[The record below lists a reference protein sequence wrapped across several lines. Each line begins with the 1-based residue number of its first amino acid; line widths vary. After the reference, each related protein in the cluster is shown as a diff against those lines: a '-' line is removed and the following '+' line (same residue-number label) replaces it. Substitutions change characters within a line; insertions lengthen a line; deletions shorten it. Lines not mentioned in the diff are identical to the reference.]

1 MNNKK
6 FVSKTV
12 LFLLLGSLCP
22 AFAQLNG
29 SYPLDLSAVEIPIFN
44 GVPLVETISATSF
57 DITMSQGL
65 TSSKLTGSGE
75 ISASDFDVY
84 QDESLVVNFEGP
96 ISLSATAT
104 KTGNIVRLTGAKAT
118 IGKGVV
124 GDGTL
129 TTDEGSFDATVTGV
143 TGMFVFASLSVDLES
158 GEIQGVIRPGSL
170 KVSGYQTD
178 DPSNKGTVTT
188 KFSQEEFGPFD
199 FPADNIITPEIEL
212 SLTTSSKNK
221 ITGSA
226 IGTFGDYDDV
236 DFKVIGTR
244 NAKTGISALT
254 LTSTSVKGISAKLNL
269 DGNADL
275 NGTKNSMKVLG
286 YTLTY

>member
-29 SYPLDLSAVEIPIFN
+29 SYPLDLIAVEIPIFN

-124 GDGTL
+124 GAGTL

-178 DPSNKGTVTT
+178 DPSNKATVTT

-236 DFKVIGTR
+236 NFKVTGTR

-254 LTSTSVKGISAKLNL
+254 LTSTSVKGVSAKLNL

>member
-1 MNNKK
+1 MIIKK
-6 FVSKTV
+6 FASKTM
-12 LFLLLGSLCP
+12 LLLLLGTLCP

-44 GVPLVETISATSF
+44 GVPLVETISATNF

-104 KTGNIVRLTGAKAT
+104 KTGNIVRLTGSKAT

-178 DPSNKGTVTT
+178 DPSNKGTATT

-212 SLTTSSKNK
+212 SLTTSSKNR

-226 IGTFGDYDDV
+226 TGTFGDYDDV
-236 DFKVIGTR
+236 GFKVTGTR

-269 DGNADL
+269 DRNADRS
-275 NGTKNSMKVLG
+275 GTKNTMNVLG
-286 YTLTY
+286 YKLTY

>member
-29 SYPLDLSAVEIPIFN
+29 SYPLDLIAVEIPIFN

-75 ISASDFDVY
+75 ISASHFDVY

-124 GDGTL
+124 GAGTL

-178 DPSNKGTVTT
+178 DPSNKATVTT

-236 DFKVIGTR
+236 NFKVTGTR

-254 LTSTSVKGISAKLNL
+254 LTSTSVKGVSAKLNL

>member
-1 MNNKK
+1 MKNKK

-29 SYPLDLSAVEIPIFN
+29 EYTPDLARVEIPIFN

-65 TSSKLTGSGE
+65 TSSKLTGIGE

-178 DPSNKGTVTT
+178 DPSNKGTATT

-212 SLTTSSKNK
+212 SLTT
-221 ITGSA
+221 
-226 IGTFGDYDDV
+226 
-236 DFKVIGTR
+236 R

-269 DGNADL
+269 DRNADRS
-275 NGTKNSMKVLG
+275 GTKNTMNVLG
-286 YTLTY
+286 YKLTY